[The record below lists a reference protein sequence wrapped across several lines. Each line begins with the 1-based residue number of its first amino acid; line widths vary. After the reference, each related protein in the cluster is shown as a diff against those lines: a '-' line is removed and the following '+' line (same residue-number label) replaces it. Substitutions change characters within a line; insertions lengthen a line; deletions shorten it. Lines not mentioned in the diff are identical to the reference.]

1 MFGRMPQLSG
11 NDKENITALYDYVT
25 ALRRELNDMLF
36 NLDSENIREINAEI
50 VNVYNLNAANIKA
63 NTIMSNVNMI
73 IGSGNNVFKADPKGI
88 YLGDAHFEDAPFSVD
103 MEGNL
108 YAESATIE
116 GIFRTGMTGARVI
129 LNNNGI
135 TSYNSSNNLHGLQCN
150 PSSIYPEISLYR
162 NGSEIFT
169 AKAMNDG
176 SLGLEGKGH
185 TIFYSDGYTVET
197 VQDFDFSLSDVTGL
211 EDSGYASQY
220 FVDRAIEDVMDWVE
234 DNFEPKV

>member
-1 MFGRMPQLSG
+1 MLGNMPQITG
-11 NDKENITALYDYVT
+11 NDKEDILALYDQYIS
-25 ALRRELNDMLF
+25 LRKELTDTLF

-88 YLGDAHFEDAPFSVD
+88 YLGDADFEDAPFSVD
-103 MEGNL
+103 MEGSL
-108 YAESATIE
+108 IAENATIL
-116 GIFRTGMTGARVI
+116 GIFKTGETGARVI

-135 TSYNSSNNLHGLQCN
+135 TSYNSSNKLHGLQCN
-150 PSSIYPEISLYR
+150 PSSIYPKISLYR

-211 EDSGYASQY
+211 EDSGYAT
-220 FVDRAIEDVMDWVE
+220 RNWVME
-234 DNFEPKV
+234 NFEPKA